1 MSNRLR
7 LLMQLLTRLLLHV
20 SLMSV
25 VALSISL
32 PANAQVG
39 ELLWQENFDSL
50 RDNTWTIDIGNGCDQ
65 GLCGWGNQEL
75 ESYQA
80 DNVSIAPIV
89 GEPGNNALVLEARRE
104 TVGAEQ
110 FTSGK
115 ILSEDKLTVHY
126 GMIEVRIQVPNLEK
140 GYWPAI
146 WMLGAAD
153 LPWPRRGEIDI
164 MEMGQ
169 SVAQRRDW
177 LLFNENPNDNDDT
190 PPAINY
196 YTGSNL
202 IFFADAACN
211 EFNPTCAASV
221 AYQNDNAYVS
231 DRVLSE
237 RFVIYRTYWTPE
249 TIRFTVEDNGV
260 EHDLYQQPFPI
271 SEESSEF
278 REPFYLLMNMAVGGT
293 FTDVS
298 RPDQVTA
305 SDFGRMLVDYVRV
318 YKFDGHGTVTGASV
332 TEDAP
337 VVPNNNPVVP
347 NNNIVAAHKLVEAE
361 SYVRFSD
368 FDSGNNG
375 QQFRNDDVDIQA
387 TSDSGGGYN
396 IGWTRVGEY
405 LEYEVELGAGEYGLF
420 SRVASAVDTG
430 AYTVS
435 IDGNEVG
442 SDEVGS
448 TGGWQQYETHALGN
462 LFIEQSGVHTVRIDV
477 TGPSVNLNWLSF
489 DLIAAAP
496 VDTIEARNVLIQAE
510 DYTAFS
516 DSDARNRGG
525 KYREDSVDIQ
535 VTGDVGGGFNI
546 GWTEVGEYLEY
557 EVELGAGNYGLFTR
571 VSSARNTGAYT
582 ISLDGIVIGS
592 DAVANTGGW
601 QDYETHGLG
610 QFNIPRGGTYT
621 IRLDVTG
628 RYFNINWISLDL
640 VSTVGLTPEQPAPEE
655 PISTP
660 VVPVNPSN
668 PDPETPITAPEP
680 TPEPIATPRPITP
693 APIIPTP
700 TPNGENITPLFN
712 ASTVLQADS
721 QEDRA
726 DALVTRFSDRPR
738 TRHAREN
745 QFQSYDH
752 YIPFYFENRSSN
764 IEIIDRVAKGG
775 DSITM
780 NVRTIFPLNQIAA
793 ENRWWYTGVNTVAE
807 YAGNGGMDFLGF
819 DGTFYNYQKTD
830 TLNRQ
835 FNREIRIGDRLEFE
849 VSQFSRDDI
858 PRGQVNYY
866 GTTYLYIVGRG
877 IVPWYTENA
886 GEFVEGAELYQ
897 EDSRE
902 LPEEYWLGGKTT
914 LPYQY
919 SNEPDDHFM
928 QMATNLGYDNGQ
940 NFLLGRRVHH
950 SSFVDGM
957 HDENSQNGVL
967 ESSVGLANSHYV
979 NSRCSG
985 CHERNGGAGVE
996 EIGVLLDRW
1005 VFKVGDENG
1014 NPHSKIGRVLQPNN
1028 EQGTGEGKVSIES
1041 WTTLANGLRSPNYR
1055 FEGVEPETFSA
1066 RISPRLVG
1074 LGLLEAIPEQTI
1086 LALEDPEDSN
1096 NDGISGRANRISDPE
1111 DPSITRLGRFGWK
1124 AATVSIK
1131 HQTAAALNTDIGV
1144 RTQLLPDLDC
1154 GSEQDDCRNDGQIL
1168 GAEQFDNLVTY
1179 LTGLGVRAQ
1188 RGWETGDENQAVLRG
1203 KETFGEIGCN
1213 SCHVKTIQTS
1223 EYHPFAE
1230 VRNQTIHPYTDLLLH
1245 DMGEG
1250 LADNL
1255 GEGDATGREWRT
1267 TPLWGLGLSA
1277 CVTGGVTNPTGN
1289 QGDEV
1294 CTPEH
1299 AYLHDGRAQTI
1310 EEAILWHGGEGQ
1322 RSNDAF
1328 QNLNNAQKQDLLRFL
1343 ESL

>member
-1 MSNRLR
+1 MLYFARSHLSV
-7 LLMQLLTRLLLHV
+7 LLLTLAV
-20 SLMSV
+20 TSQST
-25 VALSISL
+25 
-32 PANAQVG
+32 NAQVG
-39 ELLWQENFDSL
+39 DLLWQENFDSL

-80 DNVSIAPIV
+80 DNVSIAPIA

-104 TVGAEQ
+104 TAGAEQ

-115 ILSEDKLTVHY
+115 ILSEGKLTVHY
-126 GMIEVRIQVPNLEK
+126 GMIEVRMQVPDLET

-146 WMLGAAD
+146 WMLGANG

-177 LLFNENPNDNDDT
+177 LLFNENPNDNNDT

-221 AYQNDNAYVS
+221 AFQNDNAYVS
-231 DRVLSE
+231 DRPLSE
-237 RFVIYRTYWTPE
+237 RFITYRTYWTPE

-271 SEESSEF
+271 GEESSEF

-298 RPDQVTA
+298 TPDQVTA
-305 SDFGRMLVDYVRV
+305 PDFGRMLVDYVRV
-318 YKFDGHGTVTGASV
+318 YEFDGHGTVTGASV
-332 TEDAP
+332 TQETP
-337 VVPNNNPVVP
+337 VEPISVIP
-347 NNNIVAAHKLVEAE
+347 NNNIVAANRLVEAE

-368 FDSGNNG
+368 SDAGNNG
-375 QQFRNDDVDIQA
+375 GQFRNDDVDIQV
-387 TSDSGGGYN
+387 TGDSGGGYN
-396 IGWTRVGEY
+396 IGWTAVGEY

-420 SRVASAVDTG
+420 SRVASRVDTG

-435 IDGNEVG
+435 INGNEVG
-442 SDEVGS
+442 SDEVGA

-462 LFIEQSGVHTVRIDV
+462 IFIEQSGTHTVRV
-477 TGPSVNLNWLSF
+477 NFTGPSVNLNWLSF
-489 DLIAAAP
+489 DLIAAA
-496 VDTIEARNVLIQAE
+496 VDTIEARNTLIQAE

-516 DSDARNRGG
+516 DTDSGNRGG
-525 KYREDSVDIQ
+525 EYREDDVDIQ

-571 VSSARNTGAYT
+571 VASARNTGAYT
-582 ISLDGIVIGS
+582 ISLDGVVIGS
-592 DAVANTGGW
+592 DAVSRTGGW

-610 QFNIPRGGTYT
+610 QFNIPQGGTYT

-640 VSTVGLTPEQPAPEE
+640 VSTVGTSPEPEPEEPVSIVSPVTPEQEPE
-655 PISTP
+655 IVAS
-660 VVPVNPSN
+660 
-668 PDPETPITAPEP
+668 PEP
-680 TPEPIATPRPITP
+680 TPEPIARPIARTP
-693 APIIPTP
+693 APAPA
-700 TPNGENITPLFN
+700 PNTGDITPLFSS
-712 ASTVLQADS
+712 STVLQPDT
-721 QEDRA
+721 QEETE
-726 DALVTRFSDRPR
+726 DALITRFSDRPR
-738 TRHAREN
+738 TRHAKEDE
-745 QFQSYDH
+745 FQSYDH
-752 YIPFYFENRSSN
+752 YISFYFENRSSN
-764 IEIIDRVAKGG
+764 IEIIDKVAKGG
-775 DSITM
+775 DTIEM
-780 NVRTIFPLNQIAA
+780 NVRTIFPLNQTAA

-807 YAGNGGMDFLGF
+807 YGGNGGMDFLGF
-819 DGTFYNYQKTD
+819 DGTFYHYHKSDN
-830 TLNRQ
+830 LNRQ
-835 FNREIRIGDRLEFE
+835 FNREIRLGDRLEFE
-849 VSQFSRDDI
+849 ISQFSRADI

-866 GTTYLYIVGRG
+866 GSTYLYIVGKG
-877 IVPWYTENA
+877 LVPWYTENT
-886 GEFVEGAELYQ
+886 GEFVQGRELFQ

-902 LPEEYWLGGKTT
+902 LPEEYWLGGNTT
-914 LPYQY
+914 LHYQY
-919 SNEPDDHFM
+919 TNESDNHFM

-940 NFLLGRRVHH
+940 KFLLGRRVHH
-950 SSFVDGM
+950 SSTIDGL
-957 HDENSQNGVL
+957 HDENPQNGVL
-967 ESSVGLANSHYV
+967 ETSVGLTGSHYI

-985 CHERNGGAGVE
+985 CHERNGGAAVA
-996 EIGVLLDRW
+996 EIGESLDRW
-1005 VFKVGDENG
+1005 VFKIGDENG
-1014 NPHSKIGRVLQPNN
+1014 NPHPLAGSVLQPNN
-1028 EQGTGEGKVSIES
+1028 QNGSGEGDVSLAS
-1041 WTTLANGLRSPNYR
+1041 WTTLDNGLRSPNYN
-1055 FEGVEPETFSA
+1055 FEGLQPETFSA
-1066 RISPRLVG
+1066 RIAPRLVG
-1074 LGLLEAIPEQTI
+1074 LGLLEAIPEEAI
-1086 LALEDPEDSN
+1086 LALEDPNDSN
-1096 NDGISGRANRISDPE
+1096 NDGISGRANRIADPE
-1111 DPSITRLGRFGWK
+1111 DSSITRLGRFGWK
-1124 AATVSIK
+1124 GASTSIR
-1131 HQTAAALNTDIGV
+1131 HQTAAAFNTDMGV

-1154 GSEQDDCRNDGQIL
+1154 GAEQDDCSNNSQIL
-1168 GAEQFDNLVTY
+1168 GSEEFDNLVTY
-1179 LTGLGVRAQ
+1179 LTGLGVRPQ
-1188 RGWETGDENQAVLRG
+1188 RGWESGFEDQSIVRG
-1203 KETFGEIGCN
+1203 KEVFADIGCN
-1213 SCHVKTIQTS
+1213 SCHVKEFQTS
-1223 EYHPFAE
+1223 ENYPFAE
-1230 VRNQTIHPYTDLLLH
+1230 ARNQTIHPYTDLLLH

-1255 GEGDATGREWRT
+1255 GEGNASGREWRT